1 MKKYLWI
8 GGLSFLAGLLVAGYI
23 FLSPEK
29 PVIPTVSM
37 KDNPAASNNV
47 LFAAEKEPIKSQES
61 ALSEDFVKI
70 VEKTGPTV
78 VRITSERV
86 EQMPSLSLEEG
97 WPFEDFWDRF
107 FGNQPQPRNRQREYR
122 SEALGSG
129 FFISPDGYI
138 LTNNHIVEQSVKIT
152 VTTVD
157 GKDYEAKRIGTDP
170 ATDLALIKI
179 EGKNFPYAVLGDSS
193 AIKVGEWVL
202 AIGNPYGMENTVTAG
217 IISAKGRQLGLG
229 GNVPTYEDYIQTD
242 AAINRG
248 NSGGPLINLKG
259 EVIGINSNILT
270 PTGGNIGI
278 GFAIPSDIAKKV
290 VVQLKEHGRVIRGR
304 LGIRG
309 TDITDAMKKQL
320 KLSVDKGVII
330 SQVEPDSPADK
341 AGLKKYDVIIE
352 INGQKVES
360 WKDLRFKVADIQP
373 GNVVTIKII
382 RDGKE
387 MTVKATID
395 ELEPQP
401 SEKKEEKVDKDVGL
415 SLTALTPSL
424 ARRYGLSTSEGLLVT
439 EVKDYSEAA
448 KAGLQPGD
456 IILEVNRTKV
466 TSVREFQDIL
476 KKTAAG
482 DEVILLVR
490 RESDN
495 QKIDFIVT
503 LRVPG

>member
-29 PVIPTVSM
+29 PITQPPITNNSQSTV
-37 KDNPAASNNV
+37 NN
-47 LFAAEKEPIKSQES
+47 LFAAEKPPASLES
-61 ALSEDFVKI
+61 NLNQDFVKI
-70 VEKTGPTV
+70 VEKLGPTV
-78 VRITSERV
+78 VRIVTERV
-86 EQMPSLSLEEG
+86 EKVPSFSLNEG

-107 FGNQPQPRNRQREYR
+107 FGNPPQTRGKQQEYH

-138 LTNNHIVEQSVKIT
+138 LTNNHIVEGAVKIT
-152 VTTVD
+152 VTTKD
-157 GKDYEAKRIGTDP
+157 GKEYQAERKGTDP
-170 ATDLALIKI
+170 PTDLALIKI
-179 EGKNFPYAVLGDSS
+179 NGKDFPYAVLGDSS

-229 GNVPTYEDYIQTD
+229 GNTPTYEDFIQTD

-248 NSGGPLINLKG
+248 NSGGPLINLRG

-290 VVQLKEHGRVIRGR
+290 VVQLKEKGRVIRGR

-309 TDITDAMKKQL
+309 TDITEAMKKQL
-320 KLSVDKGVII
+320 KLTVDKGVII

-341 AGLKKYDVIIE
+341 AGLKKYDVITE
-352 INGQKVES
+352 INGQKVEN

-373 GNVVTIKII
+373 GNVVTLKII

-395 ELEPQP
+395 ELELQP
-401 SEKKEEKVDKDVGL
+401 SEKKEEKVDKDVGMT
-415 SLTALTPSL
+415 LTALTPSL
-424 ARRYGLSTSEGLLVT
+424 ARRYGLSTSEGLLIT
-439 EVKDYSEAA
+439 DVKDYGEAA

-456 IILEVNRTKV
+456 IILEVNRMKI

-476 KKTAAG
+476 RKAEAG
-482 DEVILLVR
+482 EEIILLVR
-490 RESDN
+490 RESDGE
-495 QKIDFIVT
+495 KIDFITT
-503 LRVPG
+503 LKVPG